1 MKCKEILEKNKDVL
15 QSEKSKG
22 DDKPIILGDSIK
34 IRGFVEIRN
43 GDKVIHAENKFT
55 QSMLAWL
62 NNMCS
67 IYSVSSSN
75 LGSYYWFVSSS
86 AWDIYIGTDQGTST
100 LYNTIALVSP
110 IGTSPGTPANSKNAS
125 MGSPSGGIFNIVY
138 SATWNAGTVS
148 GTVGEMAL
156 YMRVKDTLQ
165 PFGWSL
171 VLNTGLNITET
182 EKLISRLSAAD
193 GNFSSFFINEA
204 NPLVITWT
212 VSFSFS

>member
-1 MKCKEILEKNKDVL
+1 MENKDVL
-15 QSEKSKG
+15 QSEKNKEN
-22 DDKPIILGDSIK
+22 DNPILGDSIK

-43 GDKVIHAENKFT
+43 GNDVIRAENKFT

-75 LGSYYWFVSSS
+75 LGSYYWFISSS
-86 AWDIYIGTDQGTST
+86 AWDIYIGTDLGTPT
-100 LYNTIALVSP
+100 AYNTAVLVSP
-110 IGTSPGTPANSKNAS
+110 IGNPPGTSANSKNAS
-125 MGSPSGGIFNIVY
+125 TNSPSGGIFNIVY
-138 SATWNAGTVS
+138 SATWNAGIVS

-171 VLNTGLNITET
+171 VLSTGSHITET

-193 GNFSSFFINEA
+193 GNFQSFTINEA